1 MENDTA
7 EDGGLHVTAF
17 PFTLLRPYRS
27 TPPAAPAEAHGTAN
41 ERQGEPSP
49 SRRYAV

>member
-17 PFTLLRPYRS
+17 PFTLLRPYRT
-27 TPPAAPAEAHGTAN
+27 TPPAAPADQLAV
-41 ERQGEPSP
+41 
-49 SRRYAV
+49 RRAEG